1 MGQYYRG
8 VILKDNIDVTNIT
21 SDDIHEA
28 FCCYEHDNGAKLM
41 EHSYVNNWYVKEY
54 ENKLAN
60 ECFGNRF
67 VWVGDYADSDLFSL
81 AHDFIET
88 KTINIAEEQGYYI
101 VANHFENDYGD
112 IKEYDDFKSVTDYD
126 VLVSTTYEYIIN
138 FTKKMFIR
146 IPKRGECLTIH
157 PLPLLCADG
166 NGRGGG
172 DYYGSNMELIGS
184 WAYDKIGVANEIPDD
199 ITDELVVTF
208 QEYCDNGNDYQIV
221 KRTI

>member
-21 SDDIHEA
+21 SNDIHEA

-41 EHSYVNNWYVKEY
+41 EHSYVNNWYVKAY
-54 ENKLAN
+54 ENELAN
-60 ECFGNRF
+60 ECFGNHF
-67 VWVGDYADSDLFSL
+67 VWVGDYADSNLFDL
-81 AHDFIET
+81 AYDFI
-88 KTINIAEEQGYYI
+88 KAKRINIAEKQGYY
-101 VANHFENDYGD
+101 
-112 IKEYDDFKSVTDYD
+112 DFKSVTDYD
-126 VLVSTTYEYIIN
+126 ELVSTTYEYIIN

-146 IPKRGECLTIH
+146 IPKEIDDCLVIH

-208 QEYCDNGNDYQIV
+208 QEYCDNVNDYQIV
-221 KRTI
+221 KRNN